1 MNTFLF
7 NLINGNRAPLLDI
20 LSTIISSYLF
30 LGLLVFG
37 IMLYIILSP
46 RVIHKTRTIVF
57 IILAILLN
65 LFFVNLISK
74 NFILSPRPYLV
85 LPNVHTLGII
95 KTDSTIPSSH
105 VSMMTSILLAL
116 VINNPFL
123 WPTLVFILVVGWS
136 RVYNGMHWPVDI
148 VLGIIAGIVSV

>member
-7 NLINGNRAPLLDI
+7 NLINSNRAPLLDI

-30 LGLLVFG
+30 LGLIVFG
-37 IMLYIILSP
+37 VMLYVILSP
-46 RVIHKTRTIVF
+46 RVVHKTRTIVF
-57 IILAILLN
+57 IVLAIILN

-74 NFILSPRPYLV
+74 NLILSPRPYLV
-85 LPNVHTLGII
+85 LPNTHTLGII

-116 VINNPFL
+116 VVNNPFL
-123 WPTLVFILVVGWS
+123 WPTLFFILV
-136 RVYNGMHWPVDI
+136 
-148 VLGIIAGIVSV
+148 LG